1 MNAVQL
7 ELLPYTKEEKLECDL
22 HELKNDHAHLRRSFF
37 ARHGEHEKRL
47 DRLECKMDE
56 ILAFV
61 KKNTFERPA
70 EDTLSD
76 QSQCQV
82 YYI

>member
-7 ELLPYTKEEKLECDL
+7 ELLPYTKEEKLECNIQ
-22 HELKNDHAHLRRSFF
+22 ELKGEHAHLRRSFF

-47 DRLECKMDE
+47 DKIEIQLDE
-56 ILAFV
+56 ILTLLR
-61 KKNTFERPA
+61 KSTSELPA
-70 EDTLSD
+70 EDTLS
-76 QSQCQV
+76 SPSRCQV